1 MNYNHYTEE
10 AVGLLKTLI
19 ATPSVSRDEG
29 AAADAFC
36 GFLSQRGIT
45 HERVGNNII
54 CSDRHWRADRP
65 TLLLNA
71 HIDTVKPAPG
81 WERDPYTPTLEGGK
95 LYGLGSNDCGG
106 GLVSLLQVFRIL
118 QEREQHYN
126 LVYAVS
132 AEEEVSGTG
141 GFTMMM
147 PHLPKIDVAIV
158 GEPTAMQPAVAEKG
172 LMVVDVTVSG
182 VAGHAARD
190 EGVNAI
196 YKAMEQIEWLRSY
209 RFAEM
214 SPTLG
219 PTKMSVTII
228 NAGTLHNCIPDRC
241 TYTIDIR
248 TNDLHGNQQVL
259 DFLRRHLDAEVKARS
274 TRLNSS
280 HIDESAPLVQRCRAL
295 GLVPFGSPTLSDQAL
310 MPWPSL
316 KIGPGNSARSHSAD
330 EYIEISEI
338 AQAIELYTDILDGL
352 KIVP

>member
-29 AAADAFC
+29 AAADALC

-54 CSDRHWRADRP
+54 CSDRHWRTDRP

-81 WERDPYTPTLEGGK
+81 WEHDPYTPILEGGR

-209 RFAEM
+209 RFAEV

-280 HIDESAPLVQRCRAL
+280 HIDENAPLVQRCRAL